1 MFSGLQLLYAHP
13 FLLLCV
19 RFFLLRP
26 FLVLGK
32 KELFCLRGGNGGVG
46 AIGEGDE
53 EVMLSGAWR

>member
-1 MFSGLQLLYAHP
+1 MFLGLLLLYAHP

-26 FLVLGK
+26 FLVLGQ

-46 AIGEGDE
+46 AIEEGDE

>member
-1 MFSGLQLLYAHP
+1 M
-13 FLLLCV
+13 
-19 RFFLLRP
+19 
-26 FLVLGK
+26 LGK